1 MRFAVAV
8 LVLLAVGLVLAAPS
22 PAERSADSYIVV
34 LEDDVSDPE
43 EVADDHGRRYGAQK
57 KLVYEHALK
66 GYAAVIPKNRLDD
79 VRDDTD
85 VDYVERDG
93 TMRIVA
99 QTLPWGIDRIDADS
113 SSTRAGNGSGSVNGV
128 RVYVID
134 TGIDRNHTDLNV
146 IGHVNFAGGKNK
158 DCHGHGTHVAG
169 TVAAKDNSQ
178 DVVGAAPGVQ
188 LIGVKVLGCSGSGST
203 SGVIKGVDWV
213 TANANKP
220 AVANMSLGGSRS
232 TALDDAV
239 KRSAD
244 SGVFY
249 ALAAGNEGDAACDHS
264 PARAGTHDGVATTA
278 ATNKDNQETSWSN
291 FGSCVDIWAPG
302 ASILSTRKG
311 GGTTTMSGTSMAAPH
326 VAGTGALYLSSH
338 TGANADDVESALK
351 SEATITGT
359 NSKDGQAIKL
369 VDAGSF

>member
-1 MRFAVAV
+1 MLF
-8 LVLLAVGLVLAAPS
+8 AVGLVLAAPS

-34 LEDDVSDPE
+34 LDDDVSDPE
-43 EVADDHGRRYGAQK
+43 EVADDHGRRYGVQK
-57 KLVYEHALK
+57 KLVYKHALK

-79 VRDDTD
+79 VRDDSE

-93 TMRIVA
+93 TMRVVA
-99 QTLPWGIDRIDADS
+99 QTLPWGIDRIDADV
-113 SSTRAGNGSGSVNGV
+113 SSTRAGDGSGSVGNV

-134 TGIDRNHTDLNV
+134 TGVDRNHTDLTV

-203 SGVIKGVDWV
+203 SGVIRGVDWV
-213 TANANKP
+213 TANASEP

-249 ALAAGNEGDAACDHS
+249 ALAAGNEGESACSHS
-264 PARAGTHDGVATTA
+264 PSAAGTHQGVATTA
-278 ATNKDNQETSWSN
+278 ATNSSNQEPSWSN

-302 ASILSTRKG
+302 SNILSTRKG
-311 GGTTTMSGTSMAAPH
+311 GGTTTMTGTSMAAPH
-326 VAGTGALYLSSH
+326 VAGTGALYLSSN
-338 TGANADDVESALK
+338 TGASPASVESALK
-351 SEATITGT
+351 SNANATGT